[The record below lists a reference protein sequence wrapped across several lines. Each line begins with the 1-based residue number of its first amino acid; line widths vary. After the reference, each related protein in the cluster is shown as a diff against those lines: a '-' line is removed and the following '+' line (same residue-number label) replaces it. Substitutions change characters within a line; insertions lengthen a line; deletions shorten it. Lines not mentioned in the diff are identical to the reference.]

1 MKNSV
6 KKIKKFPK
14 KMTQW
19 IGTPVSL
26 FIHTIFFLLVF
37 LLPLFHVPFDDVLLV
52 LTTIVSLEAI
62 YLAIFIQMTVNR
74 SMEDIEELSENVE
87 EISEDVDKIQEEE
100 RQDEVVERNTKVALQ
115 NIETSVQKILR
126 DIETL
131 KNLH

>member
-1 MKNSV
+1 
-6 KKIKKFPK
+6 
-14 KMTQW
+14 MTQW